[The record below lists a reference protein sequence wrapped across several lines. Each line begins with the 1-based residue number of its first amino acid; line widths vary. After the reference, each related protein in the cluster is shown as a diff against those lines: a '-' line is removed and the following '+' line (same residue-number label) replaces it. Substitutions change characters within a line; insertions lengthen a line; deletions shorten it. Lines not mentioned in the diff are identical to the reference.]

1 MSVYSSVFT
10 RLTVE
15 QRVKVD
21 RMVNQ
26 LPRLTLTEMV
36 DALAADGISI
46 SRSALGRYVK
56 LVRDPFQKTASTT
69 SVAVIID
76 TKTGSSTTLP
86 LALNSAAVLALLD
99 CYIHTDN

>member
-26 LPRLTLTEMV
+26 LPRLTLTEMA

-46 SRSALGRYVK
+46 
-56 LVRDPFQKTASTT
+56 
-69 SVAVIID
+69 
-76 TKTGSSTTLP
+76 
-86 LALNSAAVLALLD
+86 
-99 CYIHTDN
+99 